1 MNPFASLISQVTT
14 ARPAPPPRRAYSA
27 HRADREHSKAEGMRK
42 YLMQHG
48 EATAADLAADAGL
61 KNTGLV
67 YALLKWDIGKGYIER
82 CGKFYRLAA

>member
-14 ARPAPPPRRAYSA
+14 HRPAKPPARVCA
-27 HRADREHSKAEGMRK
+27 HRADLEHSKAEAMRK

-48 EATAADLAADAGL
+48 EATAADLAAEAKL